1 MTEKLSVL
9 YSLSPRSEFGI
20 ESFTSYLM
28 RLSEAHCI
36 EIRQLFNKIIVPK
49 LNKKYLD
56 NSIKNGGNSI
66 YDGSKF
72 LNGMDQNAKCYS
84 EMMNELTHRTDL
96 ETLTLWRYKDV
107 LTTRKLL
114 KNHLSWCTLC
124 LKECDQIP
132 YYPLFWFI
140 NEVTICPKHNSPL
153 TNQCPICQKSIPI
166 LHRKSV
172 IGYCPYCNSSL
183 TKKETDYSNNHLEIE
198 VFKSKEIFLFLSQI
212 TKDEIIHP
220 SRFQQNLNYLV
231 QMKCQGSVKRFSN
244 YTGIPASTL
253 YDWIKN
259 KKSPTLSSVLI
270 LCYMFNL
277 SLLDFLLSPICLN
290 DKNKKENK
298 IELIKNKKVK
308 KIDYILLEKQ
318 LQSYIDIEEYTSIES
333 IARNLRVSKK
343 TLYRHYPETCKII
356 QTKNMKIRT
365 KIKLDKRE
373 KVKKEISNAIESIR
387 LKGLYPSSKRIE
399 DEIGKVAYL
408 RGAIE
413 KEVWKELILKKLSKF

>member
-1 MTEKLSVL
+1 
-9 YSLSPRSEFGI
+9 
-20 ESFTSYLM
+20 
-28 RLSEAHCI
+28 
-36 EIRQLFNKIIVPK
+36 
-49 LNKKYLD
+49 
-56 NSIKNGGNSI
+56 
-66 YDGSKF
+66 
-72 LNGMDQNAKCYS
+72 
-84 EMMNELTHRTDL
+84 MMNELTHRKDL
-96 ETLTLWRYKDV
+96 ETLTLLRYKDV

-124 LKECDQIP
+124 LKECDQMP

-140 NEVTICPKHNSPL
+140 YEVTICPKHNSPL
-153 TNQCPICQKSIPI
+153 TNQCPKCQKSIPI

-183 TKKETDYSNNHLEIE
+183 TEKETDYSNNNLEVE
-198 VFKSKEIFLFLSQI
+198 AFKSNEIFLFLSQT
-212 TKDEIIHP
+212 TKDEIIQP
-220 SRFQQNLNYLV
+220 SRFRQNLNYLV
-231 QMKCQGSVKRFSN
+231 QMKCQGSVKRFSY

-253 YDWIKN
+253 YDWINN
-259 KKSPTLSSVLI
+259 KKSPTLNTVLT

-277 SLLDFLLSPICLN
+277 SLIDFLQSPICLN
-290 DKNKKENK
+290 GKDIKENK

-308 KIDYILLEKQ
+308 KIDYISLGKQ
-318 LQSYIDIEEYTSIES
+318 LQNYIDIEEYLSIES

-413 KEVWKELILKKLSKF
+413 KEVWKELIKETK